1 MYIVTRKTVEQERR
15 HLLFSV
21 FVDVLIQKVLLPSS
35 SNYKISLFTM
45 YMVRL
50 LLLWKLLV
58 KFHILSLKDVF
69 LFHSIKD
76 PTVS

>member
-21 FVDVLIQKVLLPSS
+21 FVDVLMQKVLPPSS
-35 SNYKISLFTM
+35 SNYKICLFTM

-58 KFHILSLKDVF
+58 KIHILSLKVVF
-69 LFHSIKD
+69 LFHSIM
-76 PTVS
+76 